1 MAIDHVTHHPEVEHF
16 AEKIHFVNY
25 EEIGLLGNA
34 DFTENKS
41 VSLSF
46 FCGEALILLS
56 RDCRALL
63 LVVQEMEE
71 CPSLLFDRLSFE
83 AGTFAN

>member
-1 MAIDHVTHHPEVEHF
+1 MEHF
-16 AEKIHFVNY
+16 EEKINFVNS
-25 EEIGLLGNA
+25 EEIGLLGNG

-41 VSLSF
+41 MSLSF

-56 RDCRALL
+56 RDCQALL

-83 AGTFAN
+83 AGTLAN